1 MRKDI
6 EMAGLPGTGLG
17 GIFYALLIVWM
28 VAREACLL
36 ATAPPSRARWMK
48 ISPLVGLLGGIAL
61 ALWLEA
67 WLLQQLLRN
76 LPTFWH
82 PTAIASY
89 ALEAVVPALAI
100 SPFVVL
106 AVLIATV
113 HVTRLVRATHQK

>member
-1 MRKDI
+1 
-6 EMAGLPGTGLG
+6 MAGLPGTGLG

-36 ATAPPSRARWMK
+36 ATAPPNRARWMK
-48 ISPLVGLLGGIAL
+48 ISPLVGLLSGIAL

-67 WLLQQLLRN
+67 WLLQELLRN
-76 LPTFWH
+76 LPTLWH
-82 PTAIASY
+82 PTTI

-106 AVLIATV
+106 ALLIATV
-113 HVTRLVRATHQK
+113 HVTRIIRRDSAKAIALN